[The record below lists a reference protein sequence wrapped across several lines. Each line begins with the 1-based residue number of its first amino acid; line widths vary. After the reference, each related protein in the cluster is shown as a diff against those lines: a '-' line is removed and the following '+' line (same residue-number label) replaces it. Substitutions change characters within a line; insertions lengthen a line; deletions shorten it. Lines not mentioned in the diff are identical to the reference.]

1 MLADSAPLE
10 AAPAMRAPI
19 RVLVVDDSALVRQML
34 VRALGL
40 DPHIEVI
47 GWARNGVEAIE
58 LSRKL
63 QPDVVTLDIEMPE
76 LTGLEALPHIV
87 RESKARVVMLSSL
100 DDPDTTY
107 QALASGA
114 VDFIS
119 KPRGGFATSLS
130 ELSDQLV
137 KKIKIAYR
145 IDPAK
150 RASAAP
156 AHSLASALVPGS
168 TERSAGSRAQAPKIG
183 VNDSPTHIVALAA
196 STGGPP
202 ALEQVF
208 SGLPQDLSVAY
219 LVVQHLPAG
228 FTASFANRLARISG
242 MQVVEAAHG
251 MRVQAGHGYLAPHGS
266 HMVVCGRPGR
276 TTVLELLDEPPMH
289 GVRPAADPLFISL
302 AREYGDRAMGVIL
315 TGMGTDGANGLM
327 AIREAGGQTVA
338 QDEDSSTVWGM
349 PGAAV
354 KIGAAMVVE
363 PLGRIAT
370 EVRRHIRGDA

>member
-1 MLADSAPLE
+1 
-10 AAPAMRAPI
+10 MRAPI

-40 DPHIEVI
+40 DPHLEIV
-47 GWARNGVEAIE
+47 GWARDGVEAIE
-58 LSRKL
+58 LSRRL
-63 QPDVVTLDIEMPE
+63 QPDVITLDIEMPE

-87 RESKARVVMLSSL
+87 RESKARVLMLSSM

-114 VDFIS
+114 VDFIA

-130 ELSDQLV
+130 ELSDELV
-137 KKIKIAYR
+137 KKIKVAYR
-145 IDPAK
+145 IDPTK
-150 RASAAP
+150 RSSV
-156 AHSLASALVPGS
+156 AHGHTSTSTLVP
-168 TERSAGSRAQAPKIG
+168 RSAEGQTKSRVPMPRTVGS
-183 VNDSPTHIVALAA
+183 DSPTRIVALAA

-228 FTASFANRLARISG
+228 FTASFAKRLARVSG
-242 MQVVEAAHG
+242 IQVEEATHG
-251 MRVQAGHGYLAPHGS
+251 MRVQGGHGYLAPYGS
-266 HMVVCGRPGR
+266 HMVVCGKPGR
-276 TTVLELLDEPPMH
+276 TTVLELLDEPTMH
-289 GVRPAADPLFISL
+289 GVRPAADPLFASL
-302 AREYGDRAMGVIL
+302 AREYGDRAVGVVL

-327 AIREAGGQTVA
+327 AIREAGGQTIA
-338 QDEDSSTVWGM
+338 QDEESSTVWGM

-354 KIGAAMVVE
+354 KIGAAMAVE
-363 PLGRIAT
+363 PLGRIAI
-370 EVRRHIRGDA
+370 EVRRHTRGDA

>member
-1 MLADSAPLE
+1 
-10 AAPAMRAPI
+10 MREPI

-40 DPHIEVI
+40 DPRIEVV

-58 LSRKL
+58 QSRRL
-63 QPDVVTLDIEMPE
+63 QPDVITLDIEMPE

-87 RESKARVVMLSSL
+87 RNSKARVLMLSSQ
-100 DDPDTTY
+100 DDPEVTY
-107 QALASGA
+107 QALTRGA

-137 KKIKIAYR
+137 KKIKTAYR

-150 RASAAP
+150 RTIGHDGSDGRVESSVAGASGSGTREHVRPPRAATD
-156 AHSLASALVPGS
+156 SLA
-168 TERSAGSRAQAPKIG
+168 
-183 VNDSPTHIVALAA
+183 HIVALAA

-208 SGLPQDLSVAY
+208 SGLPQDLPVAY

-228 FTASFANRLARISG
+228 FTASFAKRLARISG
-242 MQVVEAAHG
+242 MPVVEAAMG
-251 MRVQAGHGYLAPHGS
+251 MRVQPGHGYLAPYGS
-266 HMVVCGRPGR
+266 HMVVSGRPGR
-276 TTVLELLDEPPMH
+276 TTVLELLDSPPMH
-289 GVRPAADPLFISL
+289 GVRPAADPLLVSL
-302 AREYGDRAMGVIL
+302 ANEYGDRGTGVVL
-315 TGMGTDGANGLM
+315 TGMGTDGAKGLM
-327 AIREAGGQTVA
+327 ALRNAGGHTIA
-338 QDEDSSTVWGM
+338 QDEHTSIVWGM

-354 KIGAAMVVE
+354 KMGAAVLVE
-363 PLGRIAT
+363 PLDRIAA
-370 EVRRHIRGDA
+370 EVRRHVRGEA